1 MPVSEPRFH
10 RNDASIRLQ
19 RQRSLLS
26 WFLRILLT
34 MAPFL
39 LNACAPPPSAPLT
52 QDAYIWQRHWTPA
65 VPQAMQASGDLVRVW
80 RVLAAEMDNT
90 GNWTDITPDWAA
102 LTAGKQR
109 VVMVLRIGGQLNDLQ
124 GPASIAH
131 AVALTK
137 RWQQAGVQIGG
148 VEIDHDCATA
158 RLPAYAQFITALRQ
172 QLDPAVP
179 LSITALPTWLE
190 SPALDGLLG
199 AADEAVLQVHAVLNP
214 KQGLFDA
221 KLARGWLAAFAKHT
235 DREWRVAL
243 PTYSTRVNW
252 DADGR
257 IAGIESERPMLAG
270 AAPAAA
276 AELVARPETM
286 AAFVSQIEQ
295 DRPRGLAGIVWF
307 RLPTEDDARAW
318 SLPTWHAVLAREP
331 LTSGLEVTAQVQQQG
346 QQPDQANMRSPN
358 AALRNV
364 ILVNTGNA
372 DASLPSSVRLDS
384 NCRAADG
391 INGYALET
399 DAQGMYLRR
408 TQDGLLR
415 AGRQRNIGWLLCS
428 QKNIIFHVQ
437 S

>member
-1 MPVSEPRFH
+1 MPASESRFSH
-10 RNDASIRLQ
+10 NDASIRLQ
-19 RQRSLLS
+19 HSRPSLS
-26 WFLRILLT
+26 RCLRLLLA

-39 LNACAPPPSAPLT
+39 LNACAPQPAVPLP

-65 VPQAMQASGDLVRVW
+65 VSRAMQASGDLVRTW
-80 RVLAAEMDNT
+80 RVLAAEMDT
-90 GNWTDITPDWAA
+90 AGSWTDITPDWTA

-109 VVMVLRIGGQLNDLQ
+109 VVMVMRIGGQLDDLQ
-124 GPASIAH
+124 GPASMAH
-131 AVALTK
+131 AIALMK
-137 RWQQAGVQIGG
+137 RWQHAGVRIAG

-190 SPALDGLLG
+190 SPALDSLLA
-199 AADEAVLQVHAVLNP
+199 AADETVLQVHAVMNP
-214 KQGLFDA
+214 KLGLFDA
-221 KLARGWLAAFAKHT
+221 KLARSWLTAFAKHT
-235 DREWRVAL
+235 DRHWRVAL
-243 PTYSTRVNW
+243 PTYSTRVTW
-252 DADGR
+252 DADGS

-270 AAPAAA
+270 AGPAAA

-286 AAFVSQIEQ
+286 AAFVSQIER
-295 DRPRGLAGIVWF
+295 DHPRGLAGIVWF

-331 LTSGLEVTAQVQQQG
+331 LTPALEVKAKEQ
-346 QQPDQANMRSPN
+346 DQTNMRSPN
-358 AALRNV
+358 PALRDV
-364 ILVNTGNA
+364 ILINTGNA

-384 NCRAADG
+384 NCRVADG

>member
-1 MPVSEPRFH
+1 MPASESRFH
-10 RNDASIRLQ
+10 RNDASIRLP
-19 RQRSLLS
+19 RPRSSLSWYLRLLLS
-26 WFLRILLT
+26 
-34 MAPFL
+34 MAPLL
-39 LNACAPPPSAPLT
+39 LNACAPPPSVTLT

-65 VPQAMQASGDLVRVW
+65 VPHAMQASGDLVRVW
-80 RVLAAEMDNT
+80 RVLAAELDNT
-90 GNWTDITPDWAA
+90 GNWTDITPDWTA
-102 LTAGKQR
+102 LNAGKQR
-109 VVMVLRIGGQLNDLQ
+109 VVMVMRIGGQLNDLQ
-124 GPASIAH
+124 GPVSIAH

-137 RWQQAGVQIGG
+137 RWQQAGVQIAG

-172 QLDPAVP
+172 QLNPAVP

-190 SPALDGLLG
+190 SPALDGVLA

-221 KLARGWLAAFAKHT
+221 RLARTWLAAFAKHT
-235 DREWRVAL
+235 GHPWRLAL
-243 PTYSTRVNW
+243 PTYSTRVSW
-252 DADGR
+252 DADGG
-257 IAGIESERPMLAG
+257 IAGIESERPMLTGAG
-270 AAPAAA
+270 PAAA

-286 AAFVSQIEQ
+286 AAFVSQIGQ
-295 DRPRGLAGIVWF
+295 DRLRGLAGIVWF

-331 LTSGLEVTAQVQQQG
+331 LTSGVEVMAEAQPQ
-346 QQPDQANMRSPN
+346 DQANRHSADP
-358 AALRNV
+358 ALRDV
-364 ILVNTGNA
+364 ILINTGSA

-408 TQDGLLR
+408 TQDGLLH
-415 AGRQRNIGWLLCS
+415 AGRRRNIGWLLCS